1 MAERNGFIVHEES
14 YKSFERLSDERLGK
28 LFRAMYKYASGE
40 DAKSFTEDEVLDI
53 IFETVRDRM
62 DRDAMRYDETCKAR
76 SEAGKKGG
84 RPKKANG
91 FSEKAKKANG
101 FSEKQ
106 TKAKKAYRECDSDCE
121 CDPEPNPEPDSECK
135 CERDRDARTA
145 QGETLHTAH
154 GTQPISLSEIIELA
168 GQLGYTWDAAEAQ
181 DFLVYNIDK
190 GRTSGWGFAVQ
201 KWEEHREER
210 KARRQKKTAASG
222 KAQEKMQG
230 YLSTVN
236 RFKEKGENDGSDT

>member
-14 YKSFERLSDERLGK
+14 YKSFDRLSDERLGK

-40 DAKSFTEDEVLDI
+40 DAKSFPDDEVLDI

-62 DRDAMRYDETCKAR
+62 DRDALRYDETCKAR

-101 FSEKQ
+101 LFEKQ
-106 TKAKKAYRECDSDCE
+106 TKAKKAYRECDSECE
-121 CDPEPNPEPDSECK
+121 
-135 CERDRDARTA
+135 CERDPDPVPECECECERECDARAA
-145 QGETLHTAH
+145 QVETQHTAH
-154 GTQPISLSEIIELA
+154 STQQISLPEIIDLA
-168 GQLGYTWDAAEAQ
+168 TQFGYEWDMEEARS
-181 DFLVYNIDK
+181 FLAYNIDK
-190 GRTSGWGFAVQ
+190 GRTKDWGFAVQ
-201 KWEEHREER
+201 KWEENRSQR
-210 KARRQKKTAASG
+210 KSRKSGKSGASG
-222 KAQEKMQG
+222 KKQEKMQG

-236 RFKEKGENDGSDT
+236 RFKEAKHGSET